1 MTKKLILM
9 LLLVFLVTSYASA
22 DSLSTGLVSYWKF
35 DDDTIDSAGGNNGT
49 LEGPA
54 AYVTGKIGKA
64 VACDNSVG
72 PPGWVSLA
80 TTTVMET
87 DWSISVWVN
96 LHTAD
101 TGGLLS
107 GGDGDTGGGMDVR
120 LCQFGTEDAN
130 GAGGDPTTKPGLSNL
145 VSNVNGTWDGDDANT
160 TAYDV
165 PIDVWTHLAFVWRWN
180 GSDPNTAGCQLF
192 ADGVN
197 MGRMRF
203 KDVAG
208 THGNG
213 NPEVDNTLD
222 FVLKYNRIGE
232 LDQYDGYGNSVKDID
247 ELAIWNRTLS
257 DADVAALYNGGAGQE
272 ITPVLASAPNPADNA
287 PGVDIDADLSWTAS
301 DIIGATYDVYFGTVT
316 PAVTKVSPAQAGTTW
331 VLAPLTNDTEY
342 HWRIDVVDSSVPET
356 HTGIPWSFTTVPPIP
371 PTASNPYPADE
382 ATDVELNVVLS
393 WDAGVD
399 GGGNPPLSHTIYL
412 DPNETYVTNGDVSVR
427 VSDAHV
433 GTTLDPGAP
442 GELLWDTRYFWRVDE
457 NYSGSTANGEVWE
470 FTFATDV
477 DCDRPVGD
485 FTDPTET
492 YNHDCLVNLADFV
505 LLAASWLDCGY
516 QNEDCPPGFTF
527 VPR

>member
-80 TTTVMET
+80 TTTTMET

-107 GGDGDTGGGMDVR
+107 GGTADTGGGMDVR
-120 LCQFGTEDAN
+120 LCQFGQ
-130 GAGGDPTTKPGLSNL
+130 TTKPGLTSL
-145 VSNVNGTWDGDDANT
+145 LPDGSGGTIGVNGAWDGTDFNT
-160 TAYDV
+160 LDYDV
-165 PIDVWTHLAFVWRWN
+165 PTTNVWTHLAFVWRWN

-208 THGNG
+208 THGDSD
-213 NPEVDNTLD
+213 PETNDSLD

-232 LDQYDGYGNSVKDID
+232 LDQYSGYGGSVKDID

-257 DADVAALYNGGAGQE
+257 DDDVAALYNGGAGQE

-301 DIIGATYDVYFGTVT
+301 DIVGATYDVYFGTVT

-331 VLAPLTNDTEY
+331 TLAPLTHGTEY

-371 PTASNPYPADE
+371 PTAYNPYPADE
-382 ATDVELNVVLS
+382 ATGVELNLVLS
-393 WDAGVD
+393 WDTGVD
-399 GGGNPPLSHTIYL
+399 GGGSPALSHTIYM
-412 DPNETYVTNGDVSVR
+412 DPNETYVTNGDAGVK
-427 VSDAHV
+427 VSDSQV
-433 GTTLDPGAP
+433 GTTLDAGTITM
-442 GELLWDTRYFWRVDE
+442 GEKYFWRVDE
-457 NYSGSTANGEVWE
+457 NYSGGPVTGDVWE
-470 FTFATDV
+470 FTFAPNI
-477 DCDRPVGD
+477 DCYRPVGD

-492 YNHDCLVNLADFV
+492 FTYDCLVNLADFV

>member
-9 LLLVFLVTSYASA
+9 LLLVFLVTSYAGA
-22 DSLSTGLVSYWKF
+22 ALSSGLVSYWKF
-35 DDDTIDSAGGNNGT
+35 DDDATDSAGGNNGT

-64 VACDNSVG
+64 VECDNSVG

-96 LHTAD
+96 LHAAD

-107 GGDGDTGGGMDVR
+107 GGNGDTGGGMDVR
-120 LCQFGTEDAN
+120 LCQFGA
-130 GAGGDPTTKPGLSNL
+130 TTKPGLSNL
-145 VSNVNGTWDGDDANT
+145 VTNVNGAWDGEDLNT
-160 TAYDV
+160 LAYDV
-165 PIDVWTHLAFVWRWN
+165 PTDVWTHLAFVWKWN
-180 GSDPNTAGCQLF
+180 GTDPNTAGCILY
-192 ADGVN
+192 ADGVHK
-197 MGRMRF
+197 GRMVF
-203 KDVAG
+203 SKVAG
-208 THGNG
+208 TQGNG
-213 NPEVDNTLD
+213 DPEVDNTLD

-232 LDQYDGYGNSVKDID
+232 LDQYSAYGSSIKDID
-247 ELAIWNRTLS
+247 ELAIWNRLLT
-257 DADVAALYNGGAGQE
+257 ADDIVALYNAGAGQE
-272 ITPVLASAPNPADNA
+272 ITPVLASTPSPADDA
-287 PGVDIDADLSWTAS
+287 TGVDIDADLSWAAS
-301 DIIGATYDVYFGTVT
+301 SIIGATYDVYFGTVD
-316 PAVTKVSPAQAGTTW
+316 PAVTKVSSAQAGTTW
-331 VLAPLTNDTEY
+331 ALAPLTPDTPY
-342 HWRIDVVDSSVPET
+342 HWRIDVIDPSGPT
-356 HTGIPWSFTTVPPIP
+356 TYTGMPWSFTTAP
-371 PTASNPYPADE
+371 PTAANPYPADE

-399 GGGNPPLSHTIYL
+399 GLGNPALSHTIYL
-412 DPNETYVTNGDVSVR
+412 DPNETKVAAGDASVK
-427 VSDAHV
+427 VSDAQA

-457 NYSGSTANGEVWE
+457 NYSSSPTAIGDVWE
-470 FTFATDV
+470 FTFATEI

-492 YNHDCLVNLADFV
+492 YTYDCLVNLADFV
-505 LLAASWLDCGY
+505 LLAANWLDCGY